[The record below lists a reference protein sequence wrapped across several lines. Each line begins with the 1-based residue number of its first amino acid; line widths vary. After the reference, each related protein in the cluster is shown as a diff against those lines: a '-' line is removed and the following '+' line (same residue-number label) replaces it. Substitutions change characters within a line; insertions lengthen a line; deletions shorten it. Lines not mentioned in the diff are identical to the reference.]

1 MIINIKA
8 SESIDKTEWIVTITH
23 PNVNWPGK
31 IQSGEYRLES
41 AYMYSLEQ
49 MMSEEFVKKIMNS
62 GELPNIRIGKTQ
74 YVLSRVPDFRV
85 MKQLKD
91 AFDVRP
97 W

>member
-1 MIINIKA
+1 
-8 SESIDKTEWIVTITH
+8 
-23 PNVNWPGK
+23 
-31 IQSGEYRLES
+31 
-41 AYMYSLEQ
+41 MYSLEQ